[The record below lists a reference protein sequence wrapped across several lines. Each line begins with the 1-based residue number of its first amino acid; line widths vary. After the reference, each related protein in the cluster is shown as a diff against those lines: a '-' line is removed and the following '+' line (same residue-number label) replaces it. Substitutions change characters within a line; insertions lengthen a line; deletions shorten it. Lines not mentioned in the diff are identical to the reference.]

1 MPRPEKD
8 KKLIRAPEDLV
19 SRLSEAA
26 SLEGKSFYRYI
37 SEVLEQAVRA
47 FEMGRSLEEIIDR
60 FELMEVHREAESTF
74 TPKEALDLLVSK
86 AEDAEGDS
94 LMRMWYSTGRLYGM
108 YLKRFSDPLNA
119 FIRLLGDGLWGIK
132 RVEANSEGGNIAI
145 RCVSSIIPEERSRL
159 VREFIEGAMHSLGY
173 ESEGGESFRG
183 IISLRF
189 FKPQS

>member
-1 MPRPEKD
+1 MPKPEKD

-47 FEMGRSLEEIIDR
+47 LEMKRSLAEIIDR

-74 TPKEALDLLVSK
+74 TPKEALDLLIGK
-86 AEDAEGDS
+86 ADDVDGDS
-94 LMRMWYSTGRLYGM
+94 LRRMWYGAGRLYGM
-108 YLKRFSDPLNA
+108 YLKRFDDPFNA
-119 FIRLLGDGLWGIK
+119 FVRLLGDGLWGIK
-132 RVEANSEGGNIAI
+132 RVEVNSEGENIDL
-145 RCVSSIIPEERSRL
+145 RCVSSIIPEVRSRL
-159 VREFIEGAMHSLGY
+159 IGEFIEGVMHSLGY
-173 ESEGGESFRG
+173 ETESMESFRG

-189 FKPQS
+189 VESRG